1 MRTGARRRS
10 PRAAVRRIRWVVLGK
25 VRSDFIPAAEG
36 RDSSERADMQNWV
49 GIVVAIALVVQV
61 SILIALFL
69 QTRRT
74 MQRVEKTVTDLNDR
88 AGPILTRVQILLDDT
103 QPKISSMV
111 SDAAHIVYLAR
122 GQAQKVDRVFTDA
135 ADRLR
140 GQLLHVDRILTGTME
155 AVEDAGTQF
164 RQSFWRPVQKAS
176 ALVQGIKVGLDLL
189 RSRRS
194 PASRRDEAT
203 EQEEELFI

>member
-1 MRTGARRRS
+1 
-10 PRAAVRRIRWVVLGK
+10 
-25 VRSDFIPAAEG
+25 
-36 RDSSERADMQNWV
+36 MQFWLEV
-49 GIVVAIALVVQV
+49 FSIIAAIALVVQV
-61 SILIALFL
+61 VVLTLLFFQL
-69 QTRRT
+69 RRT
-74 MQRVEKTVTDLNDR
+74 SENTNRLVTDLQSR
-88 AGPILTRVQILLDDT
+88 VGPILTRVQILLDDT
-103 QPKISSMV
+103 QPKISNMV
-111 SDAAHIVYLAR
+111 NDASHIVYLAR

-140 GQLLHVDRILTGTME
+140 GQLLHIDRILTGTME

-189 RSRRS
+189 RSRRAAS
-194 PASRRDEAT
+194 PRRDEAT

>member
-1 MRTGARRRS
+1 
-10 PRAAVRRIRWVVLGK
+10 
-25 VRSDFIPAAEG
+25 
-36 RDSSERADMQNWV
+36 MQEWV
-49 GIVVAIALVVQV
+49 GVVVAIALIVQV
-61 SILIALFL
+61 SVLIALFVT
-69 QTRRT
+69 TRRT
-74 MQRVEKTVTDLNDR
+74 MQKLEQTVTDLNSK

-103 QPKISSMV
+103 QPKISTMV
-111 SDAAHIVYLAR
+111 TDAAHIVYLAR

-135 ADRLR
+135 ADRFR

-164 RQSFWRPVQKAS
+164 RTSFWKPMQKAS

-189 RSRRS
+189 RSRRGS
-194 PASRRDEAT
+194 AAPASRSREEGS

>member
-1 MRTGARRRS
+1 MEAN
-10 PRAAVRRIRWVVLGK
+10 AL
-25 VRSDFIPAAEG
+25 
-36 RDSSERADMQNWV
+36 

-61 SILIALFL
+61 SILTALFL
-69 QTRRT
+69 TMRRT
-74 MQRVEKTVTDLNDR
+74 MQRLDKAVTDLNDR
-88 AGPILTRVQILLDDT
+88 VGPILTRVQMLLDDT
-103 QPKISSMV
+103 QPKISTMV
-111 SDAAHIVYLAR
+111 TDAAHIVYLAR

-155 AVEDAGTQF
+155 AVEDAGAQF
-164 RQSFWRPVQKAS
+164 RQSFWRPMQKAS

-189 RSRRS
+189 RSRKAAV
-194 PASRRDEAT
+194 PGGDEPK

>member
-1 MRTGARRRS
+1 MEAN
-10 PRAAVRRIRWVVLGK
+10 AL
-25 VRSDFIPAAEG
+25 
-36 RDSSERADMQNWV
+36 

-61 SILIALFL
+61 SILVALFFT
-69 QTRRT
+69 TRRT
-74 MQRVEKTVTDLNDR
+74 MQKLDKTVTDLNDR
-88 AGPILTRVQILLDDT
+88 VGPILTRVQIMLDDT
-103 QPKISSMV
+103 QPKISTMV

-155 AVEDAGTQF
+155 AVEDAGAQF
-164 RQSFWRPVQKAS
+164 RQSFWRPMQKAS

-189 RSRRS
+189 RSRKPAGPRS
-194 PASRRDEAT
+194 DEPT

>member
-1 MRTGARRRS
+1 
-10 PRAAVRRIRWVVLGK
+10 
-25 VRSDFIPAAEG
+25 
-36 RDSSERADMQNWV
+36 MQNWV
-49 GIVVAIALVVQV
+49 GVVVAIALLVQV
-61 SILIALFL
+61 SVLIALFL

-74 MQRVEKTVTDLNDR
+74 MQKVEKTVTDLNER

-103 QPKISSMV
+103 QPKISTMV

-164 RQSFWRPVQKAS
+164 RQNFWRPVQKAS

-189 RSRRS
+189 RSRRA
-194 PASRRDEAT
+194 PAQRRRDDETA